1 MDLIHKFVNI
11 LLPAMVFIALPFLL
25 APYLI
30 FKFIGYIKRSM
41 WCESVAGK
49 VVLITGA
56 SSGIGEHLAYE
67 YARKGA
73 RLALVS
79 RREDHLRAVATEACR
94 LGSPDAIVIPAD
106 VSKVQDCKRFIDEA
120 TNHFG
125 HLDHLVNNA
134 GILQLNMFQDVTQVS
149 DFTPVMNINF
159 WGSVYSTHFAVPHL
173 RKSKGKIIVIASVAG
188 WLPVQKMSFYS
199 ASKAALIRFYEVLSV
214 ELSSEI
220 GVTIVQPGL
229 IKSKMSHDLGSELQ
243 VRFIPIKSAEGCA
256 KAIVRSACRGD
267 KYLTEPLWMKIA
279 FYLKVL
285 CPELVEW
292 VVNGI
297 ALTPR
302 PPTSKKSI

>member
-1 MDLIHKFVNI
+1 MDLIHKEVNI
-11 LLPAMVFIALPFLL
+11 LLPVMVFIALPFLL

-30 FKFIGYIKRSM
+30 FKFIEYIKRSM

-67 YARKGA
+67 YARRGA

-79 RREDHLRAVATEACR
+79 RREDHLRAVATGACR
-94 LGSPDAIVIPAD
+94 FGSPDAIVIPAD

-125 HLDHLVNNA
+125 RLDHLVNNA
-134 GILQLNMFQDVTQVS
+134 GILELNMFQDATQVS
-149 DFTPVMNINF
+149 NFSPVMNINF
-159 WGSVYSTHFAVPHL
+159 WDSVYSTHFAVPHL
-173 RKSKGKIIVIASVAG
+173 RKSKGKIIVIASAAG

-229 IKSKMSHDLGSELQ
+229 IKSKMSHALGSE
-243 VRFIPIKSAEGCA
+243 VFIFWLS
-256 KAIVRSACRGD
+256 KAIVRSTCRGD

-285 CPELVEW
+285 CPGLVEW